1 MAAAS
6 TICPNE
12 ITIALLAER
21 AKAAELAPL
30 VEPYAQG
37 FADSTGRGVRNGP
50 VHLFALP
57 LQNRP
62 GMNERRAASLC
73 GRRVK
78 LWNFEG
84 ETDTDFCPRCIAAAR
99 TARKLLE

>member
-1 MAAAS
+1 M
-6 TICPNE
+6 ICPEE
-12 ITIALLAER
+12 IATALLTER

-57 LQNRP
+57 LPLQSRP

-99 TARKLLE
+99 AARKLLE